1 MKKKLITIIASLTL
15 ITGVL
20 AGCSSSATKSSD
32 TLKIGADPTPH
43 SEILEYIKPALEK
56 EGVKLE
62 IVNLDTDLN
71 VALQDKEIDAN
82 YFQHVPYLDAV
93 SKEKGFKFTVA
104 GAIHVEPIGL
114 YSSKIKSINDLKD
127 GDTIAISSSPSN
139 EYRGLALLETNGII
153 KLKSGIVDYK
163 ATPSDIAENPKH
175 LKFIEVDPAQLP
187 RTLPDVAAAVINTNY
202 VLEAKI
208 DPNTALIREDAKSPY
223 ANIVVVRE
231 EDKDK
236 ESIKKLI
243 KVLQTDDVKKFIK
256 EKYGVAVVP
265 AF

>member
-20 AGCSSSATKSSD
+20 AGCSSSTNKTSD
-32 TLKIGADPTPH
+32 TLKIAADATPH

-71 VALQDKEIDAN
+71 VALQDKEVDAN
-82 YFQHVPYLDAV
+82 YFQHKPYLEAV
-93 SKEKGFKFTVA
+93 SKEKGFKFEIA

-139 EYRGLALLETNGII
+139 EYRGLALLEANGII

-163 ATPSDIAENPKH
+163 ATPSDIAENPKN

-202 VLEAKI
+202 VLEAKL
-208 DPNTALIREDAKSPY
+208 DPNSALIREDANSPY
-223 ANIVVVRE
+223 ANIIVVRE
-231 EDKDK
+231 EDKDR
-236 ESIKKLI
+236 EDIKKLI
-243 KVLQTDDVKKFIK
+243 KVLKTDDVKNFIK

>member
-1 MKKKLITIIASLTL
+1 MKKKLSIIIASITL

-20 AGCSSSATKSSD
+20 AGCSSSTNKTSD
-32 TLKIGADPTPH
+32 TLRIAADPTPH

-56 EGVKLE
+56 EGVTLE
-62 IVNLDTDLN
+62 IVNIDADQN
-71 VALQDKEIDAN
+71 VALQDKEVDAN
-82 YFQHVPYLDAV
+82 YFQHKPYLEAV
-93 SKEKGFKFTVA
+93 SKEKGFDFEIA

-114 YSSKIKSINDLKD
+114 YSDKIKSINDLKD
-127 GDTIAISSSPSN
+127 GDTIAISNSPSN
-139 EYRGLALLETNGII
+139 EYRGLALLEANGII

-163 ATPSDIAENPKH
+163 ATPSDIAENPKN
-175 LKFIEVDPAQLP
+175 LKFIEVDPAQIP
-187 RTLPDVAAAVINTNY
+187 RALPDVAAAVINTNY

-208 DPNTALIREDAKSPY
+208 DPNSALIREDANSPY
-223 ANIVVVRE
+223 ANIIVVRKG
-231 EDKDK
+231 DKDR
-236 ESIKKLI
+236 EDIKKLI

>member
-1 MKKKLITIIASLTL
+1 MKKKLSIIIASLTL
-15 ITGVL
+15 FTGVL

-32 TLKIGADPTPH
+32 TLKIAADPTPH

-71 VALQDKEIDAN
+71 VALQDKEVDAN
-82 YFQHVPYLDAV
+82 YFQHKPYLEAV
-93 SKEKGFKFTVA
+93 SKEKGFKFAIA
-104 GAIHVEPIGL
+104 GNIHVEPIGL
-114 YSSKIKSINDLKD
+114 YSSKIKSIDDLKD
-127 GDTIAISSSPSN
+127 GDTIAISNSPSN
-139 EYRGLALLETNGII
+139 EYRGLALLEANGII

-163 ATPSDIAENPKH
+163 ATPKDIVENAKH

-187 RTLPDVAAAVINTNY
+187 RTLPDVVAAVINTNY

-208 DPNTALIREDAKSPY
+208 DPNTALIREDANSPY
-223 ANIVVVRE
+223 ANIIVVRE